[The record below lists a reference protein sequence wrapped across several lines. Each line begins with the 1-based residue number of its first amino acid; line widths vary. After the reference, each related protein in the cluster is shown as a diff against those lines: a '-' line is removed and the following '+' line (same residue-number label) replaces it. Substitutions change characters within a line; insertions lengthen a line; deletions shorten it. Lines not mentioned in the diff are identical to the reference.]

1 MILGIGTDLFDV
13 DRMRR
18 KLESDAGFV
27 ESVFLPAEIAYCRS
41 QRHPA
46 PHFAARFA
54 AKEAIVK
61 AMADAGGTGS
71 FWLDAEV
78 VREDSGKPRLE
89 LTGSLGD
96 LARDMGIFRISLSL
110 THTDELA
117 AATVVIEGPPAAP
130 DLDPDSRRQR

>member
-18 KLESDAGFV
+18 RLESDAAFV
-27 ESVFLPAEIAYCRS
+27 ESVFLHDEITYCRS
-41 QRHPA
+41 QHDPA

-54 AKEAIVK
+54 AKEAVVK

-78 VREDSGKPRLE
+78 VREPSGRPRLD
-89 LTGSLGD
+89 LGGRLGD
-96 LARDMGIFRISLSL
+96 LARDLGVTHIHLSM

-117 AATVVIEGPPAAP
+117 AATVVLEGVVAARETDPA
-130 DLDPDSRRQR
+130 SRRQ

>member
-18 KLESDAGFV
+18 QLESDAGFA
-27 ESVFLPAEIAYCRS
+27 ESVFLPAEISYCRS
-41 QRHPA
+41 MHDPA

-61 AMADAGGTGS
+61 AMADAGGSGS

-89 LTGSLGD
+89 LGGRLGD
-96 LARDMGIFRISLSL
+96 LARDMGISRISLSM

-117 AATVVIEGPPAAP
+117 AATVVIEGAPA
-130 DLDPDSRRQR
+130 DPDPASRR